1 MKFANYSYKLYFN
14 FTVVFENCFYFSK
27 IRFMLALGLPI
38 STPCTTV
45 NKVCASGMKAI
56 MMASQSLMCGHQVR
70 NPLFYLLL
78 GKTLNSR
85 KY

>member
-1 MKFANYSYKLYFN
+1 
-14 FTVVFENCFYFSK
+14 
-27 IRFMLALGLPI
+27 MLALGLPI

-70 NPLFYLLL
+70 DPLFYLSL
-78 GKTLNSR
+78 GRTPNSR
-85 KY
+85 KCQMSKHIYVVAVRFVLYYCSMFMSVLPVCM